1 MMIFALLFTCS
12 AQLSVG
18 TNVNMDVIGVEQ
30 ESSGLSLCS
39 TNVEPYSSRYDCH
52 EYNVTTADGFR
63 LGVQRINSR
72 SLSSASEPKGPV
84 FLNHG
89 LLSSGQT
96 WVVNP
101 PDESDV
107 SPAFVLADKGYDVW
121 IGNGRT
127 TSFSHGHEYLT
138 EKDEAYWN
146 WSLDELA
153 DFDLPSMLHL
163 VTNIT
168 NKKINYIGHSQG
180 AQSALAGLIEG
191 DLIDIM
197 DKVALLAPVAYVSHI
212 HTPPIVAAVVLHL
225 DRENGTENYRSCMLC
240 SKIEVY

>member
-1 MMIFALLFTCS
+1 MCLVLL
-12 AQLSVG
+12 Q
-18 TNVNMDVIGVEQ
+18 
-30 ESSGLSLCS
+30 
-39 TNVEPYSSRYDCH
+39 
-52 EYNVTTADGFR
+52 VTTADGFR

-168 NKKINYIGHSQG
+168 NKKINYIGHSEG

-212 HTPPIVAAVVLHL
+212 QMPPIVAAVVLHL
-225 DRENGTENYRSCMLC
+225 DKENGTESYRSCMLC